1 MITEITLS
9 GVLPAVFAGMAGEEP
24 MCNSQVWLH
33 DVRLQRGRRYIIHAE
48 SGTGKSSL
56 CSFIYGN
63 RRDYSGTILFDGIDI
78 RTLGI
83 NGWCDVRRSAIA
95 LLPQEM
101 RLFPELTVMENIE
114 LKNSL
119 TGFRSSDEI
128 HRMLAELE
136 IENKADTPAGLLSIG
151 QQQRVA
157 IARALVTAPTLLLA
171 DEPTGALDSQTGKEI
186 LALFQRLNEMGNT
199 IIMITHDLSV
209 AQHSKRIARLVDG
222 VLSFQG

>member
-101 RLFPELTVMENIE
+101 RLFPELAVMENSE

-157 IARALVTAPTLLLA
+157 LVRTLCQPFDFVLL
-171 DEPTGALDSQTGKEI
+171 DEPVSHLDVRNNAIAAEMVQREADKQGAAIIATSV
-186 LALFQRLNEMGNT
+186 GN
-199 IIMITHDLSV
+199 HLSLTDYT
-209 AQHSKRIARLVDG
+209 SIKL
-222 VLSFQG
+222 